1 MYTTAKKS
9 FYNTGDCVQTQN
21 VIECVNRA
29 RAIAKKKKAELEIK
43 LICVLLIFGNIF
55 ALAEMSKTNI
65 NLWGYFPKS
74 IIVAAAVIIVCRGI
88 KNMISFFK
96 NN

>member
-1 MYTTAKKS
+1 MAKKKEEVEKS
-9 FYNTGDCVQTQN
+9 EK
-21 VIECVNRA
+21 IEEA
-29 RAIAKKKKAELEIK
+29 RKIAKKNKAVLEIK

-55 ALAEMSKTNI
+55 ALAEVSKTNI

-74 IIVAAAVIIVCRGI
+74 IIVAVAVIIVCRGI
-88 KNMISFFK
+88 KSMISFFK